1 MKEKLINIIC
11 EVKEDNSLVDK
22 ISNSTDLLNEV
33 NIDSLQLINIILK
46 IEDEFDIQ
54 IDFDDFDMNS
64 LKSIDYLCEYI
75 GVRV

>member
-22 ISNSTDLLNEV
+22 IRNSTDLLNEV

-54 IDFDDFDMNS
+54 IDFDDFDMDS